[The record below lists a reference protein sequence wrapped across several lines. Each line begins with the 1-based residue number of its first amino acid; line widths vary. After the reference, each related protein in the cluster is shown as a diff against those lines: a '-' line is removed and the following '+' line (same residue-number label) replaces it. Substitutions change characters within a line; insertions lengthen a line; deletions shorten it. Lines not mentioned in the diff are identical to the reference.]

1 MNEEDR
7 GFLESDITMEEL
19 KKAVNELDES
29 KACGL
34 DKITPQMLKK
44 EHGPRDRNKITSNL
58 QHSYILEQ
66 KLKYS
71 KKSTFIFKILL
82 QRIL

>member
-44 EHGPRDRNKITSNL
+44 
-58 QHSYILEQ
+58 
-66 KLKYS
+66 
-71 KKSTFIFKILL
+71 
-82 QRIL
+82 

>member
-44 EHGPRDRNKITSNL
+44 NMGPEIETR
-58 QHSYILEQ
+58 
-66 KLKYS
+66 
-71 KKSTFIFKILL
+71 LL
-82 QRIL
+82 QIFNTVIY